1 MMFVEILEWTML
13 KLLKINLTIYNP
25 RVMQCIYNKLTRC
38 EIRRGAMWKYFGEI
52 K

>member
-1 MMFVEILEWTML
+1 MDKVEA
-13 KLLKINLTIYNP
+13 KLKINLAISNP
-25 RVMQCIYNKLTRC
+25 RMMQCIYNKLTRC